1 MNKPFKSLMAIFVL
15 ISLIGLT
22 AMQARAQGS
31 PIEAEILP
39 SQGTA
44 TTIILVRF
52 TTTNASVGKVQTAD
66 IFWDDTTVALNQ
78 QGVLGADGSYNYNL
92 TAPAEPPL
100 SNVGNHTIRVDS
112 SVFNYGPVSFN
123 FTFTITEFVP
133 SSEYTAL
140 NATYNSLLTS
150 YINLLANYTQLLINF
165 NETSTAYANLLSQA
179 NQLNLSYNTL
189 LANYNSLI
197 ANYNSLVANYN
208 SQETNYNSLQA
219 TFNALLTNYN
229 SLQATF
235 NALLTNYTSL
245 QNSFQSLDSN
255 YKALTQYCNALNTS
269 YTSLTANYDAARGQQ
284 ALSTN
289 ISYTLITS
297 TIILAATTI
306 YLYTKKSKPPTKTR

>member
-39 SQGTA
+39 PQGTA

-52 TTTNASVGKVQTAD
+52 TTTNPSVGSVQTAD
-66 IFWDDTTVALNQ
+66 IFWDDTTVALSQ
-78 QGVLGADGSYNYNL
+78 QGVPGADGSYNYNL
-92 TAPAEPPL
+92 TAPTEPPL

-133 SSEYTAL
+133 SPEYTAL
-140 NATYNSLLTS
+140 NATYNSLLTN
-150 YINLLANYTQLLINF
+150 YTNLLANYTQLLINF
-165 NETSTAYANLLSQA
+165 NETSIAYASLLSQA

-208 SQETNYNSLQA
+208 SQETNYNSLH
-219 TFNALLTNYN
+219 
-229 SLQATF
+229 ATF

-255 YKALTQYCNALNTS
+255 YNALTQYYNALNTS
-269 YTSLTANYDAARGQQ
+269 YASLTANYNAARGQL

-289 ISYTLITS
+289 INYTLITS
-297 TIILAATTI
+297 TIILAAITI
-306 YLYTKKSKPPTKTR
+306 YLSIKKPKPPTKTR

>member
-1 MNKPFKSLMAIFVL
+1 MNKPFKSLMTILVL
-15 ISLIGLT
+15 ISLMGLT

-31 PIEAEILP
+31 PIEAEIHP

-44 TTIILVRF
+44 TTIIIVRF

-66 IFWDDTTVALNQ
+66 IFWDDTTIALNQ
-78 QGVLGADGSYNYNL
+78 HGVLGADGSYNYNL
-92 TAPAEPPL
+92 TAPTEPPL
-100 SNVGNHTIRVDS
+100 SNIGNHTIRVDS
-112 SVFNYGPVSFN
+112 DVFNYGPVSFN

-133 SSEYTAL
+133 SPEYTAL
-140 NATYNSLLTS
+140 NATYYSLLSNYT
-150 YINLLANYTQLLINF
+150 NLLANYTQLLVNF

-189 LANYNSLI
+189 LAHYNSLI

-208 SQETNYNSLQA
+208 SQETNYNSLQG
-219 TFNALLTNYN
+219 
-229 SLQATF
+229 TF

-245 QNSFQSLDSN
+245 RNSFQSLDSN
-255 YKALTQYCNALNTS
+255 YNGLTQYYNALNAS
-269 YTSLTANYDAARGQQ
+269 YASLTANYDAARGQQ

-289 ISYTLITS
+289 INYTLITS
-297 TIILAATTI
+297 TIILAVTTI

>member
-1 MNKPFKSLMAIFVL
+1 MAIFVL

-22 AMQARAQGS
+22 AMQVRAQGS

-44 TTIILVRF
+44 TTIIIVRF

-92 TAPAEPPL
+92 TAPTEPPL

-123 FTFTITEFVP
+123 FTFTITEFIP
-133 SSEYTAL
+133 SPEYTAL
-140 NATYNSLLTS
+140 NATYNSLLTN
-150 YINLLANYTQLLINF
+150 YTNLLANYTQLLVNF

-179 NQLNLSYNTL
+179 NQLNLSYSTL

-219 TFNALLTNYN
+219 TFNALLTNY
-229 SLQATF
+229 
-235 NALLTNYTSL
+235 TSL

-255 YKALTQYCNALNTS
+255 YNALTQYYNALNTS

-289 ISYTLITS
+289 INYTLTTS
-297 TIILAATTI
+297 TIILAVTTI

>member
-1 MNKPFKSLMAIFVL
+1 
-15 ISLIGLT
+15 
-22 AMQARAQGS
+22 
-31 PIEAEILP
+31 
-39 SQGTA
+39 
-44 TTIILVRF
+44 
-52 TTTNASVGKVQTAD
+52 VGKVQTAD

-92 TAPAEPPL
+92 TAPTEPPL

-133 SSEYTAL
+133 SPEYTAL
-140 NATYNSLLTS
+140 NATYNSLLTN
-150 YINLLANYTQLLINF
+150 YTNLLANYTQLIVNF

-219 TFNALLTNYN
+219 TFNALLTNY
-229 SLQATF
+229 
-235 NALLTNYTSL
+235 TSL

-255 YKALTQYCNALNTS
+255 YNALTQYYNALNTS

-289 ISYTLITS
+289 INYTLITS
-297 TIILAATTI
+297 TIILAAITI

>member
-22 AMQARAQGS
+22 AMQAGAQGS

-44 TTIILVRF
+44 TTIIIVRF

-92 TAPAEPPL
+92 TAPTEPPL

-133 SSEYTAL
+133 SPEYTAL
-140 NATYNSLLTS
+140 NATYNSLLTN
-150 YINLLANYTQLLINF
+150 YTNLLANYTQLLINF
-165 NETSTAYANLLSQA
+165 NETSKTYANLLSQA

-208 SQETNYNSLQA
+208 SQEI
-219 TFNALLTNYN
+219 NYN

-255 YKALTQYCNALNTS
+255 YNALTQYYNALNTS

-289 ISYTLITS
+289 INYTLTTS
-297 TIILAATTI
+297 TIILAAITI
-306 YLYTKKSKPPTKTR
+306 YLYIKKSKPPTKTR

>member
-1 MNKPFKSLMAIFVL
+1 MNKPFKSLMTILVL
-15 ISLIGLT
+15 ISLMGLT

-31 PIEAEILP
+31 PIEAEIHP

-44 TTIILVRF
+44 TTIIIVRF

-66 IFWDDTTVALNQ
+66 IFWDDTTIALNQ
-78 QGVLGADGSYNYNL
+78 HGVLGADGSYNYNL
-92 TAPAEPPL
+92 TAPTEPPL
-100 SNVGNHTIRVDS
+100 SNIGNHTIRVDS
-112 SVFNYGPVSFN
+112 DVFNYGPVSFN

-133 SSEYTAL
+133 SPEYTAL
-140 NATYNSLLTS
+140 NATYNSLLTN
-150 YINLLANYTQLLINF
+150 YTNLLANYTQLLINF

-189 LANYNSLI
+189 LANYNSLT

-219 TFNALLTNYN
+219 TFNALLTNY
-229 SLQATF
+229 
-235 NALLTNYTSL
+235 TSL

-255 YKALTQYCNALNTS
+255 YNALTQYYNALNTS

-289 ISYTLITS
+289 INYTLITS
-297 TIILAATTI
+297 TIILAVITI
-306 YLYTKKSKPPTKTR
+306 YLYMKKSKPPTRAR

>member
-22 AMQARAQGS
+22 VMQARAQGS

-39 SQGTA
+39 PQGTA

-52 TTTNASVGKVQTAD
+52 TTTNPSVGSVQTAD
-66 IFWDDTTVALNQ
+66 IFWDDTTVALSQ

-92 TAPAEPPL
+92 TAPTEPPL

-133 SSEYTAL
+133 SPEYTAL
-140 NATYNSLLTS
+140 NATYNSLLTN
-150 YINLLANYTQLLINF
+150 YTNLLANYTQLLINF

-208 SQETNYNSLQA
+208 SQETNYNSLH
-219 TFNALLTNYN
+219 
-229 SLQATF
+229 ATF

-255 YKALTQYCNALNTS
+255 YNALTQYYNALNTS
-269 YTSLTANYDAARGQQ
+269 YTSLTANYNAARGQL

-289 ISYTLITS
+289 INYTLITS
-297 TIILAATTI
+297 TIILAAITI
-306 YLYTKKSKPPTKTR
+306 YLSIKKPKPPTKTR